1 MKNKMSIKLWIII
14 CVNALLIP
22 TILLISLLFYQEF
35 KNSLDERV
43 LLQLT
48 SIKRLK
54 RIQVEDWLN
63 RTWSDFTKDKGEFEE
78 ETILTFQEVQ
88 NMTGKVSTDGIYDVT
103 KSLGTGKLSLLFLK
117 RESENKYRVAF
128 KDVQNIDRILQE
140 RSGMGQTGESYIVG
154 DDFRLRTRSRF
165 ITNKLPYE
173 IKCKTE
179 GVLSALKDEKGH
191 AIILDY
197 RGKEVYS
204 AFHSIKISHIN
215 WVILSEIDTEEALSP
230 LYVLRKKLLII
241 LLGVF
246 ILAFMLSII
255 LAKFITKPVI
265 KMKTYLDL
273 MSKGNYQF
281 LLTKDTV
288 GSEIEMMY
296 EALDQMLIKIRS
308 TINFSKEIG
317 DNNLDAEYK
326 LIGSNDTLGESLLSM
341 RQRLR
346 TAQEAESIKQKE
358 LKRAI
363 VTGQEKERLR
373 LSKDLHDGLGPML
386 TQLKLLIQSQSL
398 PNEKKE
404 ELKQIIDDTVSEVR
418 RMTFNLMPQSL
429 LDFGLIK
436 ALQNLVIMLKPIS
449 KARIE
454 FIYHSRP
461 NTSKLAEDISISL
474 FRIAQECLNNGI
486 KHAQATQIIFVIT
499 DQGDNLNLYY
509 SDDGKGFTKN
519 LVSGGS
525 GLRNMQ
531 TRVDV
536 LDGKFDIDT
545 GKEGTNID
553 ITIPLN

>member
-1 MKNKMSIKLWIII
+1 MSIKLWIIV

-22 TILLISLLFYQEF
+22 TILLMSSLFYQEF
-35 KNSLDERV
+35 KSSLDERV

-54 RIQVEDWLN
+54 RIQIEDWLN
-63 RTWSDFTKDKGEFEE
+63 RTWSDFKKDKGEFEE
-78 ETILTFQEVQ
+78 ERILTLQEVQ
-88 NMTGKVSTDGIYDVT
+88 NLIGNISTDGIYDIT
-103 KSLGTGKLSLLFLK
+103 KSLGTGTLSLLFLK
-117 RESENKYRVAF
+117 RVSESEYLAVF
-128 KDVQNIDRILQE
+128 EDVKNIDRILQE

-165 ITNKLPYE
+165 MNNKLPYE
-173 IKCKTE
+173 IECKTE
-179 GVLSALKDEKGH
+179 GVLSALKDEMGH

-197 RGKEVYS
+197 RGEEVYS

-230 LYVLRKKLLII
+230 LYVLRKKLLLI

-246 ILAFMLSII
+246 ILAFILSVI

-265 KMKTYLDL
+265 KMKTYLDQI
-273 MSKGNYQF
+273 SKGDYQF
-281 LLTKDTV
+281 SMTKETF

-317 DNNLDAEYK
+317 NNNLDAEYK
-326 LIGSNDTLGESLLSM
+326 LIGNNDTLGKSLLSM

-358 LKRAI
+358 LKIAI
-363 VTGQEKERLR
+363 VTGQEKERFR

-386 TQLKLLIQSQSL
+386 TRLKLLIQAQNL
-398 PNEKKE
+398 PNAKKT

-436 ALQNLVIMLKPIS
+436 ALQNLIVMLKPIS
-449 KARIE
+449 KATIE
-454 FIYHSRP
+454 FIHHLGP
-461 NTSKLAEDISISL
+461 NNSKFAEDISISL

-486 KHAQATQIIFVIT
+486 KHAQATQIIFIIT

-509 SDDGKGFTKN
+509 SDDGKGFNKN
-519 LVSGGS
+519 VVSGGS

>member
-296 EALDQMLIKIRS
+296 EA
-308 TINFSKEIG
+308 
-317 DNNLDAEYK
+317 
-326 LIGSNDTLGESLLSM
+326 
-341 RQRLR
+341 
-346 TAQEAESIKQKE
+346 
-358 LKRAI
+358 
-363 VTGQEKERLR
+363 
-373 LSKDLHDGLGPML
+373 
-386 TQLKLLIQSQSL
+386 
-398 PNEKKE
+398 
-404 ELKQIIDDTVSEVR
+404 
-418 RMTFNLMPQSL
+418 
-429 LDFGLIK
+429 
-436 ALQNLVIMLKPIS
+436 
-449 KARIE
+449 
-454 FIYHSRP
+454 
-461 NTSKLAEDISISL
+461 
-474 FRIAQECLNNGI
+474 
-486 KHAQATQIIFVIT
+486 
-499 DQGDNLNLYY
+499 
-509 SDDGKGFTKN
+509 
-519 LVSGGS
+519 
-525 GLRNMQ
+525 
-531 TRVDV
+531 
-536 LDGKFDIDT
+536 
-545 GKEGTNID
+545 
-553 ITIPLN
+553 

>member
-1 MKNKMSIKLWIII
+1 MSIKLWIII

>member
-1 MKNKMSIKLWIII
+1 MSIKLWIII

-22 TILLISLLFYQEF
+22 TILLISLLFYEEF